1 MEEILRMQNISKSFP
16 GVQALRGAS
25 FSLNA
30 GEVHALIGE
39 NGAGKST
46 LMKIL
51 TGNYQ
56 ADSGEIIYKGK
67 RVQIPNPRVAQDM
80 GINIVHQE
88 VHMVPDISIA
98 ENIFIGTEIH
108 RKALPFMFDFKEM
121 NRRSLEVL
129 EEVGLKGISPSV
141 RAGTLSIAQQQMVSI
156 ARILVLNS
164 KVVVF
169 DEPTASLTSS
179 ETQTLF
185 KLIRQ
190 LKAKGIGIIYISH
203 RLEELDE
210 IADRV
215 SVFRDGMHAKTLEY
229 AGVTRQE
236 LIALMVG
243 RELKNQYPRHTAQLG
258 KEILHVESLKAKNGL
273 DIRDFKL
280 SRGEVLGIYGLVG
293 AGRSEFVRALF
304 AADPSTEYR
313 VKLFES
319 YIHPRNTADAVNYG
333 LGYLTENRKLDGL
346 ALELTVENNITMA
359 NLKGFSHNGVL
370 NRKRIHENVE
380 HQIANLGIKTPSPSQ
395 RVKNL
400 SGGNQQKVI
409 IGRWL
414 SCNAKLLIFDEPTRG
429 IDVGAR
435 REVYELI
442 NQLVENDVG
451 VIVVSSDLPEV
462 LGISDRIIV
471 MHDMHITGTV
481 SREEATQEVLL
492 EMAVR

>member
-1 MEEILRMQNISKSFP
+1 MEEILRMEGISKSFP
-16 GVQALRGAS
+16 GVQALKDAS
-25 FSLNA
+25 FSLRS

-56 ADSGEIIYKGK
+56 ADSGEIIYMGK
-67 RVQIPNPRVAQDM
+67 KVSIPNPRIAQDM

-88 VHMVPDISIA
+88 VHMVPHISIA
-98 ENIFIGTEIH
+98 ENIYIGTELH
-108 RKALPFMFDFKEM
+108 NKRLPFMFDFREM
-121 NRRSLEVL
+121 NRRSREVL
-129 EEVGLKGISPSV
+129 EEVGLKGVSPAV
-141 RAGTLSIAQQQMVSI
+141 RANTLSIAQQQMVSI
-156 ARILVLNS
+156 ARILTLNS
-164 KVVVF
+164 KIVVF
-169 DEPTASLTSS
+169 DEPTASLTSA

-185 KLIRQ
+185 GLIRR
-190 LKAKGIGIIYISH
+190 LKEKGIGIIYISH

-215 SVFRDGMHAKTLEY
+215 SVFRDGMHTRTLDY
-229 AGVTRQE
+229 ADVTRQE

-258 KEILHVESLKAKNGL
+258 EEILNVESLKAKNGL
-273 DIRDFKL
+273 DVHGFKL
-280 SRGEVLGIYGLVG
+280 RKGEVLGVYGLVG

-304 AADPSTEYR
+304 AADPSTEYK
-313 VKLFES
+313 VSLFGGPF
-319 YIHPRNTADAVNYG
+319 HPKSTADSVKSG
-333 LGYLTENRKLDGL
+333 VGYLTENRKLDGL

-359 NLKGFSHNGVL
+359 NLKGFSRGGVL
-370 NRKRIHENVE
+370 NRKQIDENASQ
-380 HQIANLGIKTPSPSQ
+380 QIAHLGIKTPSPRQ
-395 RVKNL
+395 RAKNL

-414 SCNAKLLIFDEPTRG
+414 SCNARLLIFDEPTRG

-442 NQLVENDVG
+442 NHLVESGVG
-451 VIVVSSDLPEV
+451 VIVISSDLPEV
-462 LGISDRIIV
+462 LGISDRIAV
-471 MHDMHITGTV
+471 MHDMHITGVV
-481 SREEATQEVLL
+481 SREEASQELL
-492 EMAVR
+492 LDLAVR

>member
-1 MEEILRMQNISKSFP
+1 
-16 GVQALRGAS
+16 
-25 FSLNA
+25 
-30 GEVHALIGE
+30 
-39 NGAGKST
+39 
-46 LMKIL
+46 MKIL

-236 LIALMVG
+236 LIAL
-243 RELKNQYPRHTAQLG
+243 RW
-258 KEILHVESLKAKNGL
+258 
-273 DIRDFKL
+273 
-280 SRGEVLGIYGLVG
+280 
-293 AGRSEFVRALF
+293 
-304 AADPSTEYR
+304 
-313 VKLFES
+313 
-319 YIHPRNTADAVNYG
+319 DA
-333 LGYLTENRKLDGL
+333 
-346 ALELTVENNITMA
+346 
-359 NLKGFSHNGVL
+359 S
-370 NRKRIHENVE
+370 
-380 HQIANLGIKTPSPSQ
+380 
-395 RVKNL
+395 
-400 SGGNQQKVI
+400 
-409 IGRWL
+409 
-414 SCNAKLLIFDEPTRG
+414 
-429 IDVGAR
+429 
-435 REVYELI
+435 
-442 NQLVENDVG
+442 
-451 VIVVSSDLPEV
+451 
-462 LGISDRIIV
+462 
-471 MHDMHITGTV
+471 
-481 SREEATQEVLL
+481 
-492 EMAVR
+492 

>member
-16 GVQALRGAS
+16 GVQALKGAS

-56 ADSGEIIYKGK
+56 ADSGEIIYRGE

-98 ENIFIGTEIH
+98 ENIFLGTEI
-108 RKALPFMFDFKEM
+108 RSKTLPFMFDFKEM
-121 NRRSLEVL
+121 NRRALEVL

-141 RAGTLSIAQQQMVSI
+141 RAGSLSIAQQQMVSI
-156 ARILVLNS
+156 ARILILNS
-164 KVVVF
+164 RVVVF

-215 SVFRDGMHAKTLEY
+215 SVFRDGMHAKTLVY
-229 AGVTRQE
+229 ADVTRQE

-243 RELKNQYPRHTAQLG
+243 RELKNQYPRHMAQLG
-258 KEILHVESLKAKNGL
+258 EEILHVESLKAKNGL
-273 DIRDFKL
+273 DIRDFRL
-280 SRGEVLGIYGLVG
+280 NRGEVLGIYGLVG

-313 VKLFES
+313 VKFFGSHIQL
-319 YIHPRNTADAVNYG
+319 RNTADAVKYG

-346 ALELTVENNITMA
+346 ALELTVENNVTMA

-370 NRKRIHENVE
+370 NKKQIHENVE

-442 NQLVENDVG
+442 NHLAENGVG

-462 LGISDRIIV
+462 LGISDRIVV

>member
-1 MEEILRMQNISKSFP
+1 MEEILRMVNISKSFP
-16 GVQALRGAS
+16 GVQALKEANFALR
-25 FSLNA
+25 A

-56 ADSGEIIYKGK
+56 ADSGEIIYKGEK
-67 RVQIPNPRVAQDM
+67 VNIPNPKIAQDM

-88 VHMVPDISIA
+88 VHMIPDISIA

-108 RKALPFMFDFKEM
+108 SKKVPFIFDFKEM

-129 EEVGLKGISPSV
+129 EEVGLKGISPS
-141 RAGTLSIAQQQMVSI
+141 AKTSTLSIAQQQMVSI
-156 ARILVLNS
+156 ARILILNS

-185 KLIRQ
+185 RLIRQ
-190 LKAKGIGIIYISH
+190 LKDKGIGIIYISH

-215 SVFRDGMHAKTLEY
+215 SVFRDGMHAKTLDY

-243 RELKNQYPRHTAQLG
+243 RELKNQYPRHTAELG
-258 KEILHVESLKAKNGL
+258 EEILNVESLKAKNGL
-273 DIRDFKL
+273 DIRDFNLHK
-280 SRGEVLGIYGLVG
+280 GEVLGIYGLVG

-304 AADPSTEYR
+304 AADPTTEYK
-313 VKLFES
+313 VKLFGETIQPKS
-319 YIHPRNTADAVNYG
+319 TADAVNHG
-333 LGYLTENRKLDGL
+333 MGYLTENRKLDGL

-359 NLKGFSHNGVL
+359 NLKGFARKGVL
-370 NRKRIHENVE
+370 RKKQISENVE
-380 HQIANLGIKTPSPSQ
+380 RQIINLGIKTPSPQQ
-395 RVKNL
+395 RAKNL

-442 NQLVENDVG
+442 NHLVESGVG

-462 LGISDRIIV
+462 LGVSDRIVV
-471 MHDMHITGTV
+471 MHDMHITGSV
-481 SREEATQEVLL
+481 SREEASQEVLL
-492 EMAVR
+492 EMAVQ